1 MNHWILRPDT
11 IQTIIE
17 NLDRNLMTLSAAK
30 NYFSAYGVHIQGN
43 TKQAFIR
50 ELCKQAATSKD

>member
-1 MNHWILRPDT
+1 
-11 IQTIIE
+11 
-17 NLDRNLMTLSAAK
+17 MTLSAAK